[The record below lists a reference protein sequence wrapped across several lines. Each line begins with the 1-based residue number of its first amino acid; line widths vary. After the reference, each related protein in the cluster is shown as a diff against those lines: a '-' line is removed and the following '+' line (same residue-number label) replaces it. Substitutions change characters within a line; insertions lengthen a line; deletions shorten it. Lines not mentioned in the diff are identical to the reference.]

1 MNVEK
6 QTQTILSKAIERYAK
21 ENEVSNERVQLLI
34 YTDNPDLEPKYKVL
48 LDNKPLKEVSFNEI
62 LNVKLDFLG
71 REFIA
76 TPFITN
82 TIKRLMNES
91 SCDFNEV
98 NVLIYPRDKTE
109 DINLYFFVGT
119 RPKKPLTLNYLFNQQ
134 DMN

>member
-82 TIKRLMNES
+82 T
-91 SCDFNEV
+91 F
-98 NVLIYPRDKTE
+98 
-109 DINLYFFVGT
+109 
-119 RPKKPLTLNYLFNQQ
+119 
-134 DMN
+134 

>member
-6 QTQTILSKAIERYAK
+6 QTQ
-21 ENEVSNERVQLLI
+21 VSNERVQLLI

-119 RPKKPLTLNYLFNQQ
+119 RPKKPLTLNYKKKKL
-134 DMN
+134 

>member
-1 MNVEK
+1 MNLEK
-6 QTQTILSKAIERYAK
+6 QTQKIMREAIERYAK
-21 ENEVSNERVQLLI
+21 ENDVSNERVQLLI

-76 TPFITN
+76 TPFITS

-91 SCDFNEV
+91 SCEFNEV
-98 NVLIYPRDKTE
+98 NVLIYPKDKTE
-109 DINLYFFVGT
+109 NINLYFFVGT
-119 RPKKPLTLNYLFNQQ
+119 RPHKPLSMKSLFNQQ